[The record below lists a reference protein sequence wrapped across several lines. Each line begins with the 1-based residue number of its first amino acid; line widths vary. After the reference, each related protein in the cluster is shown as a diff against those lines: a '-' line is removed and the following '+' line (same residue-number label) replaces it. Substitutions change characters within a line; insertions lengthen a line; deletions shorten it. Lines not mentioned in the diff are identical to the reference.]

1 MQAGK
6 AGARLTSRL
15 PARQLELTVQRTTAP
30 RLIRRPRQALSTST
44 RMGTQERCGAFYR
57 RGRASPGQDG
67 DGWRADR
74 SQDRVSFAQCHHAQ
88 TNALRALPCRCPVAP
103 VASPS
108 PGLAQSPPPAIGE
121 VGPPPEG
128 SISPLSAPVSSPA
141 ATALCILDGAI
152 SSSVSKA
159 ECESRAEGATHARG
173 RG

>member
-74 SQDRVSFAQCHHAQ
+74 SQDRVSFAQCRAAQ
-88 TNALRALPCRCPVAP
+88 TNALRCPTAQCAPGPARTRATGPTRLIITCKRVLRWGTLLQLRVLWGGVWVWVRAGRLPADAVRRCQPVT
-103 VASPS
+103 
-108 PGLAQSPPPAIGE
+108 PGTPPW
-121 VGPPPEG
+121 
-128 SISPLSAPVSSPA
+128 SA
-141 ATALCILDGAI
+141 
-152 SSSVSKA
+152 
-159 ECESRAEGATHARG
+159 
-173 RG
+173 